1 MTEIL
6 GALVAACLVGL
17 VVYLVLRSE
26 IRTVQLTV
34 RHFEDQ
40 LRQLDIP
47 RFRQE
52 ADAMRIQFD
61 AFGQDLLRKVDAF
74 KRLSAEEMQR
84 AREDVLRLA
93 EQRSV
98 DAAIGHIQVA
108 SVTRDEFDRLRSA
121 VQRLD
126 GYEEAADRLEVIHEL
141 FESNDLRVLTWQ
153 SRLIRLMESG
163 LAPEAEQDL
172 MLANGVPIG
181 AGQEFMKRMAKLGLV
196 IEKRVASFWLQPDFV
211 WLLSYTQDALWL
223 QRQLEAHVQ
232 KEKDYQRSICADV
245 ARLEDGLLLVA
256 EQYELPSG
264 HVDIL
269 ARDAAG
275 ADVLVELK
283 YPAAGSAV
291 VGQLLRYRE
300 EHVRATGGRPT
311 RALLVAPAVTPR
323 IRELLAQ
330 NGLEWRESA
339 LET

>member
-1 MTEIL
+1 MEIA
-6 GALVAACLVGL
+6 GAAVAAGLAGL
-17 VVYLVLRSE
+17 VVYFVLRSE
-26 IRTVQLTV
+26 VRAALFTV
-34 RHFEDQ
+34 RHLEERFK
-40 LRQLDIP
+40 QLDIP
-47 RFRQE
+47 RLRQE
-52 ADAMRIQFD
+52 ADSLRADFD

-84 AREDVLRLA
+84 AREDVIKLA

-98 DAAIGHIQVA
+98 DAAIGHIQQA

-121 VQRLD
+121 VQRLG
-126 GYEEAADRLEVIHEL
+126 GYEEAADRLELIQEL

-172 MLANGVPIG
+172 MLANGIPIG
-181 AGQEFMKRMAKLGLV
+181 AGQDFMKRMAKLGLV

-223 QRQLEAHVQ
+223 QRQLEVHVQ

-245 ARLEDGLLLVA
+245 TCLEAGLLLVA

-264 HVDIL
+264 HLDIL
-269 ARDAAG
+269 ARDATG

-311 RALLVAPAVTPR
+311 RAMLVAPTVTPR

-339 LET
+339 LEA

>member
-1 MTEIL
+1 MTDVF
-6 GALVAACLVGL
+6 GVVVAACLVGL
-17 VVYLVLRSE
+17 IVYLVVRSE

-34 RHFEDQ
+34 RHVEEQ
-40 LRQLDIP
+40 VKQLDVP
-47 RFRQE
+47 RLRQE
-52 ADAMRIQFD
+52 ADGLRAQFD
-61 AFGQDLLRKVDAF
+61 AFGQDLLGKVDAF
-74 KRLSAEEMQR
+74 KRLSAEEMHR
-84 AREDVLRLA
+84 AREDVVKLA

-98 DAAIGHIQVA
+98 DAAIGHIQQA

-121 VQRLD
+121 VQRLG
-126 GYEEAADRLEVIHEL
+126 GYEEAADRLELIQEL

-153 SRLIRLMESG
+153 ARLIRLMESG

-172 MLANGVPIG
+172 MLANGIPIG
-181 AGQEFMKRMAKLGLV
+181 AGQDFMKRMAKLGLV
-196 IEKRVASFWLQPDFV
+196 IEKRVASFWLQPEFV

-232 KEKDYQRSICADV
+232 KEKDYQRSICGDV
-245 ARLEDGLLLVA
+245 ARLEAGLLLVA
-256 EQYELPSG
+256 QQYELPSG
-264 HVDIL
+264 HIDIL
-269 ARDAAG
+269 ARDATG
-275 ADVLVELK
+275 SDVLVELK
-283 YPAAGSAV
+283 YPGAGSAV

-339 LET
+339 LED